1 MWWCCGKTTKEA
13 DGCKIAKHESKDDD
27 EDEAADP
34 DAKEEQQKHLKNVRC
49 FCCKEVGHTI
59 DQCPRDPNLK
69 TTKDAIEEMDRVKQ
83 IKDYR
88 KLFSDT
94 MILTTHFLK
103 RCTKVPK
110 VKKPQLESA
119 DGANTT
125 LISGQTPGQT
135 NQAPG
140 ASPGEAGAGAAAGQ
154 PTQPV
159 VPEIYVNPEIQQAV
173 NKYAPFKRGVMRFE
187 DYNYRMYNQYIL
199 ID

>member
-34 DAKEEQQKHLKNVRC
+34 DAKEEQQKHPKNVRC
-49 FCCKEVGHTI
+49 YCCKEVGHTI

-69 TTKDAIEEMDRVKQ
+69 TDKEAIEDLERIKQ

-110 VKKPQLESA
+110 VKKPQLEMG
-119 DGANTT
+119 DGNTT
-125 LISGQTPGQT
+125 ISGQTPGP
-135 NQAPG
+135 NNLGAAG
-140 ASPGEAGAGAAAGQ
+140 ASPDPVALSAGQ
-154 PTQPV
+154 PPQPV
-159 VPEIYVNPEIQQAV
+159 APEIFIDPELQ
-173 NKYAPFKRGVMRFE
+173 
-187 DYNYRMYNQYIL
+187 L
-199 ID
+199 

>member
-49 FCCKEVGHTI
+49 YCCKEVGHTI

-69 TTKDAIEEMDRVKQ
+69 TDKEAIEDLERIKQ

-110 VKKPQLESA
+110 VKKPQLEMG
-119 DGANTT
+119 DGNTT
-125 LISGQTPGQT
+125 ISGQTPGP
-135 NQAPG
+135 NNLGAAG
-140 ASPGEAGAGAAAGQ
+140 ASPDPVALSAGL
-154 PTQPV
+154 PPQPV
-159 VPEIYVNPEIQQAV
+159 APEIFIDPELQ
-173 NKYAPFKRGVMRFE
+173 
-187 DYNYRMYNQYIL
+187 L
-199 ID
+199 

>member
-49 FCCKEVGHTI
+49 YCCKEVGHTI

-69 TTKDAIEEMDRVKQ
+69 TDKEAIEDLERIKQ

-110 VKKPQLESA
+110 VKKPQLEMG
-119 DGANTT
+119 DGNTT
-125 LISGQTPGQT
+125 ISGQTPGP
-135 NQAPG
+135 NNLGAAG
-140 ASPGEAGAGAAAGQ
+140 ASPDPVALSAGQ
-154 PTQPV
+154 PPQPV
-159 VPEIYVNPEIQQAV
+159 APEIFIDPELQ
-173 NKYAPFKRGVMRFE
+173 
-187 DYNYRMYNQYIL
+187 L
-199 ID
+199 